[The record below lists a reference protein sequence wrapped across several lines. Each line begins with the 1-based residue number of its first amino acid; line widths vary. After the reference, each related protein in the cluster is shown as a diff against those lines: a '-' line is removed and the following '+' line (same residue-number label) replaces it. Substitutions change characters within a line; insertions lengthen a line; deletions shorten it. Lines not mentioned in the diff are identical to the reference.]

1 MPVSRFTEGG
11 LEMRSVDLHNQSWR
25 KSSFSAADEN
35 CIEVGELDG
44 FIGVRDSKD
53 VSQPSLSFTSAQWQ
67 AFVGG
72 IKRNEQR
79 RA

>member
-1 MPVSRFTEGG
+1 
-11 LEMRSVDLHNQSWR
+11 MRSVDLHNHSWR
-25 KSSFSAADEN
+25 KSSFSAAKGN
-35 CIEVGELDG
+35 CVEVGELDG

-53 VSQPSLSFTSAQWQ
+53 ISQPSLSFSPAQWQ

-72 IKRNEQR
+72 IKR

>member
-1 MPVSRFTEGG
+1 MYSA
-11 LEMRSVDLHNQSWR
+11 DLHGKSWR
-25 KSSFSAADEN
+25 KSSYSAACGD
-35 CIEVGELDG
+35 CVEVGELDG

-53 VSQPSLSFTSAQWQ
+53 ISQPSLSFTSAQWQ

-72 IKRNEQR
+72 IKRNGQR

>member
-1 MPVSRFTEGG
+1 
-11 LEMRSVDLHNQSWR
+11 MRSVDLHKPSWR
-25 KSSFSAADEN
+25 KSSFSAANGN
-35 CIEVGELDG
+35 CVEVGELDG

-53 VSQPSLSFTSAQWQ
+53 ISQPSLSFTSAQWQ

-72 IKRNEQR
+72 IKRNGQR